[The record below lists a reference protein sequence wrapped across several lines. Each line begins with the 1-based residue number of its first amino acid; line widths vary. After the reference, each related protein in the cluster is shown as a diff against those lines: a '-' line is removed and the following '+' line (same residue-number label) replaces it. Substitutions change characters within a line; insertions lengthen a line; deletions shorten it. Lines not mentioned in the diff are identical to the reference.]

1 MHLDKTVHKL
11 LTYINS
17 ERVNINF
24 SNTKSAN
31 QILHNRLLALL
42 TPSLPECLQQVLSLF
57 YMMYLRFCKG
67 LRVVL
72 TSLTADAAAPN
83 GAPTTGG
90 VKTKEKKN
98 KKERR

>member
-31 QILHNRLLALL
+31 QILQNRLLALL
-42 TPSLPECLQQVLSLF
+42 TPSLPECLQQVF
-57 YMMYLRFCKG
+57 FCF
-67 LRVVL
+67 
-72 TSLTADAAAPN
+72 TSCIA
-83 GAPTTGG
+83 GSVRG
-90 VKTKEKKN
+90 
-98 KKERR
+98 